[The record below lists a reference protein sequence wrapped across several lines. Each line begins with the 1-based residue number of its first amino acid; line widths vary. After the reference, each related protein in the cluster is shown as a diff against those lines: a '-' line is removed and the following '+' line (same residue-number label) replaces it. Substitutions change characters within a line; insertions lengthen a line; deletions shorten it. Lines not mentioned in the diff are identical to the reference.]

1 MAAFIVLCTLVHLLP
16 DPFLNEL
23 GAMSDVISD
32 MSPEILR
39 GIEHI
44 VFTMLLN

>member
-1 MAAFIVLCTLVHLLP
+1 MTVFLFLCTLLHMLP
-16 DPFLNEL
+16 DPILNEL
-23 GAMSDVISD
+23 GTISDHISD